1 MGLDLG
7 ILKVF
12 SNLSDSI
19 ALFRDGGDGLMVGQD
34 GSSNLNDSVI
44 LWFNVHGGDG
54 SVIGLGDLR
63 GLSQPS

>member
-12 SNLSDSI
+12 SDLSGSI

-34 GSSNLNDSVI
+34 GSSNLNDSV
-44 LWFNVHGGDG
+44 V
-54 SVIGLGDLR
+54 
-63 GLSQPS
+63 